1 MGCCS
6 SKKLFTNE
14 TEGLNKNDQNNI
26 IEEIKREANE
36 SKIEYRNKIN
46 LIYSVK
52 YEGEY
57 NLLSNKF
64 MTKNKDN
71 IELILNCEKIEPEI
85 KLKEG
90 EYILTIIIK
99 NKLKDLSY
107 MFTCCRTL
115 KDIYRITIF
124 RR

>member
-14 TEGLNKNDQNNI
+14 IEGLNKNAQNNI

-57 NLLSNKF
+57 NLLGNKF

-71 IELILNCEKIEPEI
+71 IELILNCEK
-85 KLKEG
+85 LNQR
-90 EYILTIIIK
+90 L
-99 NKLKDLSY
+99 N
-107 MFTCCRTL
+107 
-115 KDIYRITIF
+115 
-124 RR
+124 